1 MRIQSLFVLFNVA
14 IIAWSYPYEP
24 LRVLQV
30 GENEVMEVPESE
42 KLNLRRRGV
51 KFFDVTK
58 HTSFLP
64 FFNKEEEPTVP
75 TYNYPPE
82 ISNKEVVDGLIK
94 NIDKGSMHKNLAKF
108 TSFYTR
114 YYKSDHGFE
123 SAEWLAATIAN
134 ITKDIPQDTL
144 TIEHFDHKE
153 WKQYSI
159 IVRVTGST
167 TPEDIIVIGSHQD
180 SINLL
185 LPSIMAAPG
194 ADDNGSGTVT
204 NMEALR
210 IYTENFLKRGFRPN
224 NTVEFHFYSAEE
236 GGLLGSL
243 DVFTAYAKQKK
254 HVRAMLQQDMT
265 GYVSDPEDEH
275 VGIVTDYTTP
285 ALTDFIKL
293 IINSYLSIPYRD
305 TQCGYACSDHGSATR
320 NGFPGSF
327 VIESEFKKTNK
338 YIHSTMD
345 TLDRLSLAHMAEHT
359 KIVLGVIIELGSWSA
374 W

>member
-1 MRIQSLFVLFNVA
+1 MRIQPLFVLLNAATVV
-14 IIAWSYPYEP
+14 WSLSYES

-30 GENEVMEVPESE
+30 GEDKVIEVPESE

-51 KFFDVTK
+51 KFFDVTR
-58 HTSFLP
+58 HTSSLP
-64 FFNKEEEPTVP
+64 FFNKEEEPIVP
-75 TYNYPPE
+75 QYNYPAA
-82 ISNKEVVDGLIK
+82 ISNKEVVDGLIES
-94 NIDKGSMHKNLAKF
+94 IDKDSMYTNLAKF

-114 YYKSDHGFE
+114 YYKSDCGFE
-123 SAEWLAATIAN
+123 SAEWLAATISN
-134 ITKDIPQDTL
+134 ITQDVPQDIL
-144 TIEHFDHKE
+144 SIVHFDHKE

-159 IVRVTGST
+159 IVRIAGST

-204 NMEALR
+204 NLEALR
-210 IYTENFLKRGFRPN
+210 LYTEKFLKAGLRPN

-243 DVFTAYAKQKK
+243 DVFTDYAKQGKQ
-254 HVRAMLQQDMT
+254 VRAMLQQDMT

-275 VGIVTDYTTP
+275 VGIVTDYTAP
-285 ALTDFIKL
+285 ALNDFLKL
-293 IINSYLSIPYRD
+293 VVDSYLSIPYRN
-305 TQCGYACSDHGSATR
+305 TKCGYACSDHGSATR

-327 VIESEFKKTNK
+327 VIESELKKTNK

-345 TLDRLSLAHMAEHT
+345 TLDRLSFVHMAEHT

>member
-82 ISNKEVVDGLIK
+82 ISNKEVVDDLIK

-159 IVRVTGST
+159 IVRVTGSN

-210 IYTENFLKRGFRPN
+210 LYTENFLKRGFRPN